1 MSGRARAADVI
12 VVGGG
17 LVGCAVAREL
27 SRRGLRIELVERG
40 ELGTEASRAAAGM
53 VAPQAECDG
62 DGPVL
67 RLGLASR
74 AMYPAW
80 VAALEGESE
89 LDVEFRTDGILAVA
103 LTEADARIL
112 RRRARWQRA
121 AGLRVDDLPSTAA
134 RRLAPVVARSLRA
147 AVHFPDDH
155 RVNNERLVVAAGIA
169 ARRAGVTVRERAPVQ
184 AVLAR
189 DGRVVGVRTDDGV
202 ITAPVV
208 VNAAGA
214 WAGAIALP
222 DGVAPPPV
230 VPVRGQMLVLRG
242 APGVLPLPLYGRD
255 VYLVPRLDGRIL
267 AGSTREHVGF
277 EKRVTLAAAADLL
290 AAAHAVAPGLGGLTF
305 EHGYAGLR
313 PGTPD
318 DLPLVGPAPELP
330 GLVYAAG
337 LFRHGILL
345 APAVAQAV
353 ADLIVDGRTALPL
366 AGMRPGRFRRS
377 RA

>member
-1 MSGRARAADVI
+1 MAARARAADVV

-27 SRRGLRIELVERG
+27 SRRGCRVHLVERG

-53 VAPQAECDG
+53 VAPQAECD
-62 DGPVL
+62 DAGPVL

-74 AMYPAW
+74 AAYPAW
-80 VAALEGESE
+80 VAAIEGESG

-103 LTEADARIL
+103 LTDADARIL

-121 AGLRVDDLPSTAA
+121 AGLRVDDLSPTAA
-134 RRLAPVVARSLRA
+134 RRLAPVAARTIRS

-155 RVNNERLVVAAGIA
+155 RVNNERLMVAAGIA
-169 ARRAGVTVRERAPVQ
+169 ARRAGVTVHERVPVH
-184 AVLAR
+184 AVVAR
-189 DGRVVGVRTDDGV
+189 GGRVAGVRTADGV

-208 VNAAGA
+208 VNAVGA

-222 DGVAPPPV
+222 GDVAPPPV

-242 APGVLPLPLYGRD
+242 APGMLALPLYGRD
-255 VYLVPRLDGRIL
+255 VYLVPRLDGRVL

-277 EKRVTLAAAADLL
+277 EKRVTLAAAADILG
-290 AAAHAVAPGLGGLTF
+290 AAHALAPGLGGLTF

-318 DLPLVGPAPELP
+318 DLPLLGPSTALP

-345 APAVAQAV
+345 APVVAQAV

-366 AGMRPGRFRRS
+366 GGMRPERFRRS